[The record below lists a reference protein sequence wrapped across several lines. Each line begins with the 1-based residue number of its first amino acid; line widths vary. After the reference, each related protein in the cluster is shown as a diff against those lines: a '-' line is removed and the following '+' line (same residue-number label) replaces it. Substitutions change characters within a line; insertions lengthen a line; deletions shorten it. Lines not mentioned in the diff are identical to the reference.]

1 MLSLLNWGLYFSR
14 KIDYNIKKKIMKFG
28 TNNLQK
34 ILKRILI
41 TNLLLASILLSA
53 NAETRTM
60 PLATPLE
67 TSPAIPLATSIMD
80 TIPTTTSNIEPETAS
95 TTIDSDLEISF
106 FIKNKDFLILYGVTD
121 DKNLNSDVSDLRKD
135 FIEKFLTLKNDYE
148 IKLQEKLGEKK
159 LITPTISDNEDE
171 KDSDTATSSVNK
183 KVSKNTNVKKIKIT
197 NNINKIKNNLKTSS
211 STKTETKIET
221 LIIDPL
227 VNILNIN
234 SVKSKDFDGTIK
246 IENKGWFGK
255 LKAWFR

>member
-1 MLSLLNWGLYFSR
+1 
-14 KIDYNIKKKIMKFG
+14 MKFG

-121 DKNLNSDVSDLRKD
+121 DKNLNSDVHDLRKD

-159 LITPTISDNEDE
+159 LITPAILDNKNEKDNEV
-171 KDSDTATSSVNK
+171 ATSSVNK
-183 KVSKNTNVKKIKIT
+183 KVSKTANAKKIKIT
-197 NNINKIKNNLKTSS
+197 TNVNVSKSKTDKNNLETSS

-234 SVKSKDFDGTIK
+234 AVKSKDFDGTIK

>member
-1 MLSLLNWGLYFSR
+1 
-14 KIDYNIKKKIMKFG
+14 MKFG
-28 TNNLQK
+28 VNNLQK
-34 ILKRILI
+34 ILIA
-41 TNLLLASILLSA
+41 NLLLASVLLSA

-60 PLATPLE
+60 PLATPFE
-67 TSPAIPLATSIMD
+67 TSPATPPATSIVD
-80 TIPTTTSNIEPETAS
+80 TIPTTTNNIEPETAS

-121 DKNLNSDVSDLRKD
+121 DKNLNSDVHDLRKD

-159 LITPTISDNEDE
+159 LITPAILDNKNEKDNEV
-171 KDSDTATSSVNK
+171 ATSSVNK
-183 KVSKNTNVKKIKIT
+183 KVSKTANTKKIKIT
-197 NNINKIKNNLKTSS
+197 TNVNLSKSKTDKNNLETSS

-234 SVKSKDFDGTIK
+234 AVKSKDFDGTIK

-255 LKAWFR
+255 LKAWFK